1 MTPTAISDSGSAEAS
16 ASARIDG
23 AIRAFQAG
31 EDRESSFRILVERF
45 YRPVEG
51 FFARRVPSA
60 EDRRDLTQETFLR
73 VYEGLDGFRGESRF
87 STWLFQIAYNT
98 YAAWLRQRQSR
109 PESSLESLGG
119 TEERRPFQVAGGDA
133 AFGERPESAVGAL
146 LDRER
151 RQLLRGAMDELPE
164 RMRHCMLL
172 RLVHELSYK
181 EVAAAMGLSMG
192 TVKAHLF
199 QGRERLRRTLGGVF
213 DEIEV

>member
-1 MTPTAISDSGSAEAS
+1 MTPTAISDSGSAAAS
-16 ASARIDG
+16 PCARIDG

-31 EDRESSFRILVERF
+31 EDREASFRILVKRF

-51 FFARRVPSA
+51 FFARRVPSP

-73 VYEGLDGFRGESRF
+73 LYEGLDGFRGESRF

-98 YAAWLRQRQSR
+98 YVAWLRRRQRRQ
-109 PESSLESLGG
+109 ESSFEGPG
-119 TEERRPFQVAGGDA
+119 TADDRRALQVAGGDS

-151 RQLLRGAMDELPE
+151 RLLLRRAMDELPE

-172 RLVHELSYK
+172 RIVHELSYK

-199 QGRERLRRTLGGVF
+199 QGRERLRRTLDGVF
-213 DEIEV
+213 GEIEV